1 MRKRANTGRREKM
14 SKLSKEETA
23 RYSGAE
29 WALRLVE
36 DHGLEAARAELESRG
51 IRNIPLGLKQSD
63 IDKFCEEEKAN
74 TVVTVMLMAAVT
86 LRDEYDFGPQRI
98 DRFIKR
104 FNSKTEALL
113 GKYVDWQELRD
124 TLKEETGL
132 EIELPEVFT
141 DPKYNYN

>member
-1 MRKRANTGRREKM
+1 MA
-14 SKLSKEETA
+14 KLSKEETA

-36 DHGLEAARAELESRG
+36 ERGLDAAKAELESRG
-51 IRNIPLGLKQSD
+51 IRGIPLGLKQTD

-86 LRDEYDFGPQRI
+86 LRDEYDFGQQRI

-113 GKYVDWQELRD
+113 GKYVDWHELRD
-124 TLKEETGL
+124 TLKDETGL

>member
-1 MRKRANTGRREKM
+1 MA
-14 SKLSKEETA
+14 KLSKEETA

-36 DHGLEAARAELESRG
+36 ERGLDAAKAELESRG
-51 IRNIPLGLKQSD
+51 IRGIPLGLKQTD

-86 LRDEYDFGPQRI
+86 LRDEYDFGQQRI

-113 GKYVDWQELRD
+113 GSMS
-124 TLKEETGL
+124 TGKSSG
-132 EIELPEVFT
+132 T
-141 DPKYNYN
+141 R

>member
-1 MRKRANTGRREKM
+1 MAR
-14 SKLSKEETA
+14 LSKEELA
-23 RYSGAE
+23 RFSGA
-29 WALRLVE
+29 WWTLSLVDSLGRE
-36 DHGLEAARAELESRG
+36 GAEKYLDERGMRG
-51 IRNIPLGLKQSD
+51 IPLAAKQSD
-63 IDKFCEEEKAN
+63 LDAFCEEEKTN
-74 TVVTVMLMAAVT
+74 TIVTVMLMAAVT
-86 LRDEYDFGPQRI
+86 LRDEFDFGQQRI